1 MLLSMKRHA
10 KRSDSRYIQFMMRVP
25 ETVRERVSG
34 RIITV
39 DMPAH
44 DGDPAAVFEA
54 KLGRFVRGS
63 LHTRNSATADIRH
76 LLIRAELSKLYA
88 AVKAG
93 PAPLT
98 QMQIEGLA
106 GETYRLLIDEHG
118 ENPGTQRQWESFKA
132 LTRAAV
138 EGRIP
143 GAPSI
148 LERGRSDDEVMRVLL
163 FGETE
168 GEALTD
174 TINGLAAS
182 WETRALEQRVGR
194 LAFWVLQKHGL
205 EVDDET
211 RFRLLQRVAQ
221 AALDAGL
228 ALKKRAGGDYRPDPA
243 AERFPPF
250 QKEGRA
256 AGVSLTDIF
265 ERWRKETDP
274 APATITT
281 WRGILADFEKHLKH
295 GDAAR
300 VTEHDVVGWKDAR
313 VAAGRAAKTIN
324 DSDLACLRALFRFA
338 VTNKLLTR
346 NPAEGI
352 KVRIKKQAGE
362 GRLPYT
368 NDEVARLLAYAE
380 KETLPHRR
388 YVPLLAATTG
398 SRVQD
403 IVQLWAENVTVEDG
417 VPVLRITPAAD
428 GGRLK
433 NRGSE
438 RVIPIHP
445 AVMNSGF
452 IEFARSKG
460 WGPLFYGAKPKRAT
474 GANEVKKH
482 ASKGTSNRVSEWVR
496 TLPGFDDPRKAPCHS
511 LRHWMKSAATKAG
524 VLDSVAN
531 HIQGHTDSSVA
542 GRYRHHDDLKSLAE
556 ALAKIQIPTLSKLDD
571 VGAMPVMMDPVINAE
586 PARPRI
592 MSARADPQVLAT
604 RGAVGVAASGSV
616 HRADPLLNA
625 RLVNLED

>member
-10 KRSDSRYIQFMMRVP
+10 KRSDSRYIQFNMRVP
-25 ETVRERVSG
+25 EAVRESVSG

-63 LHTRNSATADIRH
+63 LHTRNAATADTRH

-88 AVKAG
+88 AVRIG

-98 QMQIEGLA
+98 QMQVEGLA
-106 GETYRLLIDEHG
+106 GDVYKLLINTHG
-118 ENPGTQRQWESFKA
+118 ENPGTPRQWESFKA
-132 LTRAAV
+132 VTRAAV

-143 GAPSI
+143 GAPPIS
-148 LERGRSDDEVMRVLL
+148 ERGRSDDEVMRVLL

-168 GEALTD
+168 GETLTN

-194 LAFWVLQKHGL
+194 LAFWVLQRHGI
-205 EVDDET
+205 EIDDET
-211 RFRLLQRVAQ
+211 RLRLLQRVSQ

-228 ALKKRAGGDYRPDPA
+228 ALKKRAGGDYRPDPT

-250 QKEGRA
+250 QKEGGA
-256 AGVSLTDIF
+256 VIGVSLTNIF

-295 GDAAR
+295 GEAAR

-368 NDEVARLLAYAE
+368 NVEVAQLLAYAAR
-380 KETLPHRR
+380 ETLPHRR

-417 VPVLRITPAAD
+417 VPVLRITPASD

-460 WGPLFYGAKPKRAT
+460 RGPLFYGAKPRRAT
-474 GANEVKKH
+474 ETNEVKKH

-531 HIQGHTDSSVA
+531 HLQGHTDSSVA
-542 GRYRHHDDLKSLAE
+542 GRYRHHDDLKSLAVE
-556 ALAKIQIPTLSKLDD
+556 VAKIPIPTLSKLDND
-571 VGAMPVMMDPVINAE
+571 GAMPVMID
-586 PARPRI
+586 
-592 MSARADPQVLAT
+592 
-604 RGAVGVAASGSV
+604 SV
-616 HRADPLLNA
+616 FSE
-625 RLVNLED
+625 NLEGARGRKP